1 VENRV
6 ITSATV
12 EVGDLLVA
20 YLKQLDVEYVF
31 GVPGGAIEPLYNA
44 LARSARNGGPRHVL
58 ARNESGAAF
67 MADGYARATGRLGVC
82 CATTGPGATHMI
94 TGVASAY
101 ENRIPML
108 AITAQ
113 TALSNFGHGAFQ
125 ESSCT
130 GIDTVGMYRHCTRYN
145 TLVSH
150 VEQFERK
157 LASAILHAKSS
168 RPGPVHLSIPR
179 DLMASPAPSTIPS
192 FDLSTQRRT
201 RQISQVDQSVDQVF
215 ERIQAARKAVFVI
228 GHGCRDAIGTILA
241 LAMRINA
248 LIVVTP
254 HGKGLVSPYH
264 PLFRGVFGFAGHA
277 TAREA
282 LMEPEVDEIVAIG
295 VTLNEWA
302 SNGWDDDA
310 LLHGKLIHIDADEE
324 NFTRSPMAGMHILGS
339 VERIFHYLLE
349 RLGGDRSRHKVFKLA
364 ETNPGTPSP
373 AIEREPTRAFRME
386 REAARYDDA
395 TPIKPQRLM
404 RDLARMFPS
413 NARFLVDTGNSTA
426 WAIHYLHPFDRR
438 MAGKR
443 DARSSTVDGCMEFAA
458 MGWAIGAAI
467 GAALADRNKPAVCI
481 TGDGSLLMSGQ
492 ELTVAV
498 QEELPVIFVVLNDA
512 ALGMVKHGQRLGGAE
527 AIAYELPE
535 IDYCAFA
542 KILGADA
549 YSIHSPADLSALDF
563 KAMCQRLGPTLLDI
577 HIDREEVPPI
587 GAHVKNLQDLI

>member
-1 VENRV
+1 M
-6 ITSATV
+6 
-12 EVGDLLVA
+12 
-20 YLKQLDVEYVF
+20 F

-44 LARSARNGGPRHVL
+44 LARSERQGGPRHVL

-67 MADGYARATGRLGVC
+67 MADGYARATGRIGVC
-82 CATTGPGATHMI
+82 CATTGPGATHML
-94 TGVASAY
+94 TGVASAH

-108 AITAQ
+108 VITAQ

-130 GIDTVGMYRHCTRYN
+130 GIDTVGMYRFCTRYN

-150 VEQFERK
+150 TEQFERK

-179 DLMASPAPSTIPS
+179 DLMASSAPSATPS
-192 FDLSTQRRT
+192 FDLSAQHYT
-201 RQISQVDQSVDQVF
+201 RQISQVDESVD
-215 ERIQAARKAVFVI
+215 EMLHRIQSARKVVFVI

-264 PLFRGVFGFAGHA
+264 PQFRGVFGFAGHA
-277 TAREA
+277 SAREA
-282 LMEPEVDEIVAIG
+282 LMEPEVDEIIAIG

-339 VERIFHYLLE
+339 VERIFDYLLE
-349 RLGGDRSRHKVFKLA
+349 RLGGNRTRHKKLNLAATEPGSVF
-364 ETNPGTPSP
+364 P
-373 AIEREPTRAFRME
+373 AMDREATRAFRME
-386 REAARYDDA
+386 REAACSDDA

-404 RDLARMFPS
+404 RDLSRLFPS
-413 NARFLVDTGNSTA
+413 NAHFLVDTGNSTA

-438 MAGKR
+438 RAGTR

-467 GAALADRNKPAVCI
+467 GIALADRSKLAVCI

-498 QEELPVIFVVLNDA
+498 QEQLPVIFVILNDA

-527 AIAYELPE
+527 AIGYELPE

-542 KILGADA
+542 KTLGADA
-549 YSIHSPADLSALDF
+549 YSVHSPADLSGLDF
-563 KAMCQRLGPTLLDI
+563 KAMCKRPGPTLLDI

-587 GAHVKNLQDLI
+587 AAHVNNLQDLI